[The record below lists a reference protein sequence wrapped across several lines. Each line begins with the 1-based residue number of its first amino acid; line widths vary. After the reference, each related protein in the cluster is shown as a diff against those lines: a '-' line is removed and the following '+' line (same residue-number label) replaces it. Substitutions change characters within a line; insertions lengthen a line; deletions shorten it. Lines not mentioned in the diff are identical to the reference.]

1 MKNGSIMNSFSTFR
15 EVNYINFHHL
25 LLLLF
30 SHSVMSDSLTPWPVA
45 HQASLPFTIYQSLF
59 KFMSTEPVAS
69 SNHLILYCHFSS
81 CLQSFPTSGYFPMS
95 QQFASCSQRIGASTL
110 ASVLPMNIQ
119 GWSPLV
125 LIGFISLLSKGFS
138 RVFSNTTILWLKTS
152 FHQHS
157 AFFMIQLSHL
167 YMTTG
172 KTIALTRWPIV
183 GKVMSLR
190 FNIPF
195 MFVIASIPR
204 NKGLLILWL
213 QSLSAVILEL
223 KKMKSDTVFIF
234 SLSICHEVM
243 GPYIMIF
250 LFWMLIFK
258 PAFPLS
264 SFTFIKR
271 LFSSSSL
278 SSFKVV
284 TFVY

>member
-1 MKNGSIMNSFSTFR
+1 MTCSTPGFPALYHLPKFVQIHVHWASDVIQPSYPLLPLFLLPSIFPNIRIFSNELTICIRQPKDWSF
-15 EVNYINFHHL
+15 N
-25 LLLLF
+25 
-30 SHSVMSDSLTPWPVA
+30 
-45 HQASLPFTIYQSLF
+45 
-59 KFMSTEPVAS
+59 
-69 SNHLILYCHFSS
+69 
-81 CLQSFPTSGYFPMS
+81 
-95 QQFASCSQRIGASTL
+95 L

-119 GWSPLV
+119 GWSPLG

-183 GKVMSLR
+183 GKAMSLL

-223 KKMKSDTVFIF
+223 KKMKSDTVLIF

-243 GPYIMIF
+243 GPYTMIF
-250 LFWMLIFK
+250 LFWMLNFK

-278 SSFKVV
+278 SAFKVV
-284 TFVY
+284 TFVYL